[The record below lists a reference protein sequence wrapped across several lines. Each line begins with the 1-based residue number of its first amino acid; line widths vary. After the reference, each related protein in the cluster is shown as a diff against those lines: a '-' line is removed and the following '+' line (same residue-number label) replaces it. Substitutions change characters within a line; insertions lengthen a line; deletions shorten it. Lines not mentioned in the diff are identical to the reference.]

1 MILHKLVLVEDEPDV
16 CRQSVAHFLTPEFG
30 FDCRRKEWKS
40 IVPPAMPS
48 LEAELVV
55 LANSSDRELAV
66 NLFNWLREH
75 PLAAPTIAVF
85 PPDSPSEFLHAAAE
99 AVDDFVLAPVR
110 SEEFRYRVTRMLGSR
125 SGGEDSCRDLHD
137 LKQKLG
143 LAQFIGED
151 AAFARVIHSIPG
163 IAASSAPVLLLG
175 ETGTGKELCA
185 HAVHSLSP
193 RHAGPFVPVEC
204 GAIPENL
211 FENELFGHVRGA
223 FTDAHT
229 AQTGLVAMAEGG
241 TLFLDEVDSLPL
253 AAQAKLLRLVQEG
266 TYRQL
271 GAQKFACADIR
282 LVAAS
287 NRDLEASVRAG
298 EFRADLYFR
307 LNVLPLH
314 LPPLRERH
322 RDIAVLARHFLRT
335 LNTATQLEKRLSP
348 GALRT
353 LESYAWPGNVRE
365 LHNVMQRAAAFCG
378 DSAILPC
385 HLGLPIATSADASC
399 DGGFRLE
406 RSRAVAKFEKTYL
419 EGILSRHGG
428 NVSRAANAAGKDR
441 RVFGRLMRKYGID
454 RRRFQ

>member
-1 MILHKLVLVEDEPDV
+1 MTLHRLVLVENEPDLSP
-16 CRQSVAHFLTPEFG
+16 QSVAHFLTPELG
-30 FDCRRKEWKS
+30 FDCRRKAWKS
-40 IVPPAMPS
+40 VAPPALAS

-55 LANSSDRELAV
+55 FAEPADQQLAM
-66 NLFNWLREH
+66 NLFHWLREH
-75 PLAAPTIAVF
+75 PIAAPTMAVF
-85 PPDSPSEFLHAAAE
+85 PSDARIDFFHAAAQ

-110 SEEFRYRVTRMLGSR
+110 GEEFRYRVTRMLGSQ
-125 SGGEDSCRDLHD
+125 SEEEDGCPGLHD

-151 AAFARVIHSIPG
+151 AAFARVIQSLPG

-185 HAVHSLSP
+185 HAIHSLSP
-193 RHAGPFVPVEC
+193 RHRGPFVPVEC
-204 GAIPENL
+204 GAIPDNL

-223 FTDAHT
+223 FTDAHKE
-229 AQTGLVAMAEGG
+229 QTGLVAMAEGG

-271 GAQKFACADIR
+271 GAQTFTCADIR

-287 NRDLEASVRAG
+287 NRDLEACVQTG

-307 LNVLPLH
+307 LNVLPLR
-314 LPPLRERH
+314 LPPLRERPH
-322 RDIAVLARHFLRT
+322 DIAVLAKHFLQV
-335 LNTATQLEKRLSP
+335 LNPPTHRDKKLSP
-348 GALRT
+348 SALRA
-353 LESYAWPGNVRE
+353 LESYEWPGNVRE
-365 LHNVMQRAAAFCG
+365 LHNVMHRAAAFSG

-385 HLGLPIATSADASC
+385 HLGLPTPAGEAVSC
-399 DGGFRLE
+399 DAGFRLA
-406 RSRAVAKFEKTYL
+406 RSRAVEKFEKTYL
-419 EGILSRHGG
+419 EEILSKHGG
-428 NVSRAANAAGKDR
+428 NVSRAACAAGKER
-441 RVFGRLMRKYGID
+441 RVFSRLMKKYGID